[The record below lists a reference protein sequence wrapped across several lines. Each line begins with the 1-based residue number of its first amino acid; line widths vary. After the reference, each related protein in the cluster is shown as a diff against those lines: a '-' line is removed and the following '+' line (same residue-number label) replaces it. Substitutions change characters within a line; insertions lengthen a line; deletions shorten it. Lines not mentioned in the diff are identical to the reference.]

1 MYTAAPL
8 CVLCDHPARITDT
21 DHGNRSN
28 VACSDV
34 ACGDYEISKR
44 AAR

>member
-1 MYTAAPL
+1 MDTAAPL

-21 DHGNRSN
+21 DHGNQSN
-28 VACSDV
+28 MACSDV
-34 ACGDYEISKR
+34 ACGDYEISQR